1 MSRYYINLSNKGRT
15 DECAV
20 IGYDRP
26 LRTFFLQG
34 FISQDSDF
42 DEPEIW
48 LGTVLEEFPT
58 LESLVEEARA
68 RGYEIGQLKRADII
82 AMLAE
87 AGQRHEPTIWERLG
101 LIF

>member
-1 MSRYYINLSNKGRT
+1 MSRYYINLHNKGRT
-15 DECAV
+15 DAGAV
-20 IGYDRP
+20 IGYDKP

-34 FISQDSDF
+34 FFEEDSEV

-48 LGTVLEEFPT
+48 IGTCLEEFPT
-58 LESLVEEARA
+58 LESIVEEARSS
-68 RGYEIGQLKRADII
+68 GYEIGGLKHADVI

-87 AGQRHEPTIWERLG
+87 AGHKHEPTIWERNG